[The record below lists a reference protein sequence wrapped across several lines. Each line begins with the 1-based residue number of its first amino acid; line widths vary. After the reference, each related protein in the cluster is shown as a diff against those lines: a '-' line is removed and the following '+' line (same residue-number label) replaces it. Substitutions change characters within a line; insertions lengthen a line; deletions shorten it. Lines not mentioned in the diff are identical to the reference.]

1 MHFNGV
7 LFAEMWTTGS
17 RNL

>member
-7 LFAEMWTTGS
+7 LFADMWTTGS